1 MTWTWWIRSR
11 VDWGARNMAKNK
23 RVNPR
28 RRPVTM
34 ATVNKMREDVKEEA
48 VSLAIAIFS
57 YGFV

>member
-1 MTWTWWIRSR
+1 
-11 VDWGARNMAKNK
+11 MAKNK

>member
-1 MTWTWWIRSR
+1 
-11 VDWGARNMAKNK
+11 MAKNK

-48 VSLAIAIFS
+48 VSDSVVKGYVSVQDLKSVLFEE
-57 YGFV
+57 YGINIT